1 MHCLLIVCFLLR
13 RIQRVLFVEWVKT
26 FDFDTMSD
34 PLNESATSGKA
45 VFELASK
52 CVTKLV
58 VTER

>member
-1 MHCLLIVCFLLR
+1 M
-13 RIQRVLFVEWVKT
+13 LFVEWVKT